1 MVKQVQNLGLLS
13 ILIIQFS
20 ACTKQTT
27 CSKVPIP
34 ENKPGFVQLIH
45 ACPNLPGIKLWQ
57 GELALQSVGNYY
69 KSNTHY
75 IPVNSGPFALSVKR
89 SANNLLLASYDNQL
103 TPNKYY
109 SLFATCDSLYN
120 FIPLLIQDNPLPND
134 NSKAQLRI
142 VNILSSA
149 ESIEVS
155 SSDQN
160 LEQLDTRQGS
170 PYKYYNPG
178 QLTLTVKNSQTGSF
192 ILKNVLLS
200 LDAGRNYT
208 LYINGFT
215 KQTGAFS
222 ADAILMVNH

>member
-1 MVKQVQNLGLLS
+1 MKQVQILGLLS
-13 ILIIQFS
+13 ILIIHFS

-27 CSKVPIP
+27 CTKAPIP
-34 ENKPGFVQLIH
+34 ENKPGYVQLIH
-45 ACPNLPGIKLWQ
+45 ACPALPGIKLWQ
-57 GELALQSVGNYY
+57 GESSLQSVGNYY

-75 IPVNSGPFALSVKR
+75 IPVNSGPVAFSVKR
-89 SANNLLLASYDNQL
+89 SANNLLLASYENQL

-120 FIPLLIQDNPLPND
+120 FIPLLIPDNPLPND
-134 NSKAQLRI
+134 DSKAQLRI
-142 VNILSSA
+142 VNILSTA

-155 SSDQN
+155 SSDQT
-160 LEQLDTRQGS
+160 LELLDARQGS
-170 PYKYYNPG
+170 PYKYYHPG
-178 QLTLTVKNSQTGSF
+178 QLTLSVKNSRTSSV

-215 KQTGAFS
+215 KQTGAFG

>member
-1 MVKQVQNLGLLS
+1 MKQVQILGLLS
-13 ILIIQFS
+13 ILIIHFS

-27 CSKVPIP
+27 CTKAPIP
-34 ENKPGFVQLIH
+34 ENKPGYVQLIH
-45 ACPNLPGIKLWQ
+45 ACPALPGIKLWQ
-57 GELALQSVGNYY
+57 GESSLQSVGNYY

-75 IPVNSGPFALSVKR
+75 IPVNSGPVAFSVKR
-89 SANNLLLASYDNQL
+89 SANNLLLASYENQL

-120 FIPLLIQDNPLPND
+120 FIPLLIPDNPLPND
-134 NSKAQLRI
+134 DSKAQLRI
-142 VNILSSA
+142 VNILSTA
-149 ESIEVS
+149 ESIDVS
-155 SSDQN
+155 SSDQT
-160 LEQLDTRQGS
+160 LELLDARQGS
-170 PYKYYNPG
+170 PYKYYHPG
-178 QLTLTVKNSQTGSF
+178 QLTLSVKNSRTSSV

-215 KQTGAFS
+215 KQTGAFG

>member
-1 MVKQVQNLGLLS
+1 MKQVQILGLLS
-13 ILIIQFS
+13 ILIIHFS

-27 CSKVPIP
+27 CTKAPIP
-34 ENKPGFVQLIH
+34 ENKPGYVQLIH
-45 ACPNLPGIKLWQ
+45 ACPALPGIKLWQ
-57 GELALQSVGNYY
+57 GESSLQSVGNYY

-75 IPVNSGPFALSVKR
+75 IPVNSGPVAFGVKR

-103 TPNKYY
+103 IANKYY

-120 FIPLLIQDNPLPND
+120 FIPLLIPDNPLPND
-134 NSKAQLRI
+134 DSKAQLRI
-142 VNILSSA
+142 VNILSTA

-155 SSDQN
+155 SSDQT
-160 LEQLDTRQGS
+160 LELLDARQGS
-170 PYKYYNPG
+170 PYKYYHPG
-178 QLTLTVKNSQTGSF
+178 QHTLTVKNSRTSSV

-208 LYINGFT
+208 VYINGFT
-215 KQTGAFS
+215 KQTGAFG

>member
-1 MVKQVQNLGLLS
+1 MKQVQILGLLS
-13 ILIIQFS
+13 ILIIHFS

-27 CSKVPIP
+27 CTKAPIP
-34 ENKPGFVQLIH
+34 ENKPGYVQLIH
-45 ACPNLPGIKLWQ
+45 ACPALPGIKLWQ
-57 GELALQSVGNYY
+57 GESSLQSVGNYY

-75 IPVNSGPFALSVKR
+75 IPVNSGPVAFSVKR
-89 SANNLLLASYDNQL
+89 SANNLLLASYENQL

-120 FIPLLIQDNPLPND
+120 FIPLLIPDNPLPND
-134 NSKAQLRI
+134 DSKAQLRI
-142 VNILSSA
+142 VNILSTA

-155 SSDQN
+155 SSDQT
-160 LEQLDTRQGS
+160 LELLDARQGS
-170 PYKYYNPG
+170 PYKYYHPG
-178 QLTLTVKNSQTGSF
+178 QLTLSVKNSRTSSV

-215 KQTGAFS
+215 NQAGAFG